1 MAAYMYNGYILFT
14 TTISNDD
21 QSDIFAIMMIF
32 GFANGTDFETDI
44 SPYLMDTG
52 YYDESK
58 KIF

>member
-1 MAAYMYNGYILFT
+1 
-14 TTISNDD
+14 
-21 QSDIFAIMMIF
+21 MMIF

-58 KIF
+58 NLYDFLMTKMVIDNNIFAYEKIEKIR